1 MTGEGSGGEPA
12 AGQGVEGSEGVEVVI
27 LEARAVDEMVGKIR
41 AAAAA
46 ADAGAAVDRW
56 REEHGD
62 EAFRER
68 GHDHAVVGA
77 TLMYLH
83 DAPDGMLVPHA
94 RYPDGSEKIYTDVE
108 HAETAF

>member
-1 MTGEGSGGEPA
+1 MTGDTDSGTETNGIEI
-12 AGQGVEGSEGVEVVI
+12 VI

-46 ADAGAAVDRW
+46 DGTPAAVDEW
-56 REEHGD
+56 RAEHGD
-62 EAFRER
+62 EAMRDR
-68 GHDHAVVGA
+68 GHDHAVVNQ

-94 RYPDGSEKIYTDVE
+94 MYPDGSEKIYTDAA
-108 HAETAF
+108 HAESAF

>member
-1 MTGEGSGGEPA
+1 MTGAGSSGG
-12 AGQGVEGSEGVEVVI
+12 GGDVGEGVEVVI

-46 ADAGAAVDRW
+46 ADAEEAVDQW
-56 REEHGD
+56 RREHGE
-62 EAFRER
+62 EAFREW
-68 GHDHAVVGA
+68 GHDHAVVGE

-94 RYPDGSEKIYTDVE
+94 RYPDGSEKIYTDAL
-108 HAETAF
+108 HAESLY